1 VSDASGLALS
11 GVAARPGGADVLS
24 GVDLEV
30 AGGTCTAVLGP
41 SGAGKTTLLRV
52 VAGLEPAATGTIR
65 IGGREL
71 TDLPAH
77 RRRVGVVFQEPRLFP
92 HRTVRDNVAFGLEV
106 AGVGA
111 AQRRDRATEL
121 LDRVGL
127 AGLGD
132 RTVEGLSGGEQQ
144 RINLARALAI
154 DPDVLLLD
162 EPLSSVDP
170 ERRDG
175 LLAVIDEATAGLT
188 RVHVT
193 HDRAEAAEVGDHIA
207 VLLGGRIVQHAS
219 PRELFERPH
228 DAEVARMLGAT
239 VLTGEV
245 RDGKL
250 RLPAGEVAL
259 DGPDGPAAVAVR
271 PEAVR
276 LGRGGLRATVT
287 AATYRGTTVRVTLD
301 LGDGIE
307 LLADVGPDAAPRVGA
322 TIDLDIAHLHRLHRH
337 DAGDHR

>member
-1 VSDASGLALS
+1 MTGAGGLVLR
-11 GVAARPGGADVLS
+11 GVAATPGGADVLS

-30 AGGTCTAVLGP
+30 AAGTCTAVLGP

-52 VAGLEPAATGTIR
+52 VAGLEPAATGTITA
-65 IGGREL
+65 GGREL
-71 TDLPAH
+71 TGLPAH

-106 AGVGA
+106 AGVSA
-111 AQRRDRATEL
+111 ANRRDRATAL

-144 RINLARALAI
+144 RINLARALAV

-175 LLAVIDEATAGLT
+175 LLAVIAEATAGLT

-193 HDRAEAAEVGDHIA
+193 HDRAEAAEVGDRVA
-207 VLLGGRIVQHAS
+207 VLLGGRIVQHAP
-219 PRELFERPH
+219 PRELFDHPH
-228 DAEVARMLGAT
+228 DAEVARMLGAS
-239 VLTGEV
+239 VLTGQVE
-245 RDGKL
+245 DGRL
-250 RLPAGEVAL
+250 LLPAGPVAIG
-259 DGPDGPAAVAVR
+259 GPDGPATVAVR

-276 LGRGGLRATVT
+276 LGSGPLRATVT

-301 LGDGIE
+301 LGDGTE
-307 LLADVGPDAAPRVGA
+307 LRADVGPHAAPGAGA
-322 TIDLDIAHLHRLHRH
+322 TIDLDLTHLHRL
-337 DAGDHR
+337 APGDHR